1 MAMMCRGFRGA
12 TTASDN
18 TSLAIV
24 EATEELL
31 RAMVEANDLDPEY
44 IAAAWFT
51 TTPDLTAEF
60 PATVA
65 RRRLGWTGVALMNSH
80 EIDVP
85 DGQVHVHPRHA
96 AGEHGKASGRDP
108 EHLPAR
114 RRKPSATHRGRR
126 LTLPRAPNAP
136 VPCILSDPLYRTCYR

>member
-18 TSLAIV
+18 TSPAIV

-85 DGQVHVHPRHA
+85 DGQSMCIRVMLLVNTEKRQDEIQNIYLRGA
-96 AGEHGKASGRDP
+96 ANLRQ
-108 EHLPAR
+108 
-114 RRKPSATHRGRR
+114 
-126 LTLPRAPNAP
+126 
-136 VPCILSDPLYRTCYR
+136 RTVEDD

>member
-18 TSLAIV
+18 TSSAIV

-51 TTPDLTAEF
+51 TTTDLTAEF

-85 DGQVHVHPRHA
+85 GGQPMCIRVMLLVNTEKRQD
-96 AGEHGKASGRDP
+96 EIQNIY
-108 EHLPAR
+108 L
-114 RRKPSATHRGRR
+114 RGAVNLRQR
-126 LTLPRAPNAP
+126 N
-136 VPCILSDPLYRTCYR
+136 VQDD

>member
-18 TSLAIV
+18 TSMAIV

-51 TTPDLTAEF
+51 TTTDLTAEF

-85 DGQVHVHPRHA
+85 GGQPMCIRVMLLVNTEKRQD
-96 AGEHGKASGRDP
+96 EIQNIY
-108 EHLPAR
+108 L
-114 RRKPSATHRGRR
+114 RGAVNLRQR
-126 LTLPRAPNAP
+126 N
-136 VPCILSDPLYRTCYR
+136 VQDD

>member
-18 TSLAIV
+18 TSSAIV

-51 TTPDLTAEF
+51 TTTDLTAEF

-85 DGQVHVHPRHA
+85 GGQPMCVRVMLLVNTEKRQD
-96 AGEHGKASGRDP
+96 EIQNIY
-108 EHLPAR
+108 L
-114 RRKPSATHRGRR
+114 RGAVNLRQR
-126 LTLPRAPNAP
+126 N
-136 VPCILSDPLYRTCYR
+136 VQDD

>member
-12 TTASDN
+12 TTASEN
-18 TSLAIV
+18 TESAMA

-31 RAMVEANDLDPEY
+31 RAMVEANDLEAEN

-51 TTPDLTAEF
+51 TTHDLNAMF

-65 RRRLGWTGVALMNSH
+65 RRQLEWTGVALMNGH

-85 DGQVHVHPRHA
+85 SGLPMCIRVMLLVNTEKSQEDIENVYLRGAVNLRQRDGRN
-96 AGEHGKASGRDP
+96 S
-108 EHLPAR
+108 
-114 RRKPSATHRGRR
+114 
-126 LTLPRAPNAP
+126 
-136 VPCILSDPLYRTCYR
+136 